1 MNSKGSDLKAKNL
14 ILDKNSSCDTS
25 IIQEKEE
32 IDDSDTVLI
41 HEDENGLLVI
51 EKDPRVSKMK
61 RQLLDKPYENLQRT
75 RTDKFISGNKKIL
88 HQKHNSQIL
97 LEQNLRM
104 NSIQESD
111 YNDSPSKNEESKFR
125 ASKLS
130 ITSFIQSS

>member
-1 MNSKGSDLKAKNL
+1 MNTKGSDLKAKNL

-61 RQLLDKPYENLQRT
+61 RQLLEKPYENLQRT

-88 HQKHNSQIL
+88 HQKHNSQ
-97 LEQNLRM
+97 

>member
-1 MNSKGSDLKAKNL
+1 MKAKNL
-14 ILDKNSSCDTS
+14 ILDKNSSNNNS

-32 IDDSDTVLI
+32 IDDTDTVLI

-51 EKDPRVSKMK
+51 ENDPKASALKK
-61 RQLLDKPYENLQRT
+61 CLLEKPYENLQRT

-97 LEQNLRM
+97 LEQHKM
-104 NSIQESD
+104 NSIHESD
-111 YNDSPSKNEESKFR
+111 YNDSATKNEDSKFR

-130 ITSFIQSS
+130 ITSYIQSS

>member
-1 MNSKGSDLKAKNL
+1 MNTKGSDLKAKNL

-88 HQKHNSQIL
+88 HQKHTSQTL
-97 LEQNLRM
+97 LEHSKM